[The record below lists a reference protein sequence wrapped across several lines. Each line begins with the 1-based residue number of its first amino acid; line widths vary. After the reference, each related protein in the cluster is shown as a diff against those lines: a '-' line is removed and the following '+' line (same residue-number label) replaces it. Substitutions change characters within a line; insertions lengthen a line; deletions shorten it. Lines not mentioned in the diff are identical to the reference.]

1 MSMWEAPTSYMWQ
14 SNYIL
19 YNKCRLP
26 GPGKLLTKQAK
37 ASGIFALAVIN
48 WEELVLGFVKASEL
62 LAVQDERNRGPGMR
76 WTAYGMLP
84 A

>member
-1 MSMWEAPTSYMWQ
+1 MSMWEPPTSYMWQ

-48 WEELVLGFVKASEL
+48 WEELVLGFVNASEL